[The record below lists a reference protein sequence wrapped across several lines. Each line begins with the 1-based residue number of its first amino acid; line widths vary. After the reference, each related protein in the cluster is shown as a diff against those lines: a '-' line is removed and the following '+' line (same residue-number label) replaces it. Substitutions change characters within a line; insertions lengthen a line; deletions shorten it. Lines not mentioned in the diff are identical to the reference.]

1 MQKIISLIMAF
12 VLSIS
17 AASAESINKTISGL
31 GINKSAVS
39 VSIKNINSGATVYS
53 LNDRVPRLPASTL
66 KLVTT
71 SAAYDT
77 LGKDYKYKTGL
88 YKSTNNDIYLK
99 LSGDPL
105 LTTSDLEKLLDTAK
119 EKNIVEP
126 KGFYIDDTAFDN
138 VEWGEGWQWDDEL
151 NPLMP
156 KFSIYNINKNMARID
171 ISPTTIGAPAQIVV
185 KPFYPF
191 TFVNQLTT
199 EAKQS
204 NNIKIKKSN
213 MIAPNM
219 LNAEGVV
226 SKKTSVMIPVYSPKM
241 NFQLRLDD
249 AVSARK
255 FEYYSKITQADMPK
269 ENIYLVDEVE
279 HDIASMLPMIIKNS
293 DNLIAETLFKTA
305 GAVYA
310 DDTGTLEN
318 SVDMLIDYI
327 DRIQLN
333 HEYIKVVDGSGV
345 SKNNLMTSKFM
356 VEFLTYKSTEYDFED
371 FKNLLTAPGEG
382 TLKTRMLYFKDD
394 LRAKT
399 GTLSDASAI
408 AGYIK
413 TKRGNTFAFDIMIN
427 DPKTSSADKKNIEE
441 QILRNVYLNY

>member
-12 VLSIS
+12 ALSIS
-17 AASAESINKTISGL
+17 VASAESINKTISGL

-138 VEWGEGWQWDDEL
+138 IEWGEGWQWDDEL

-204 NNIKIKKSN
+204 NNIKIKKSD

-226 SKKTSVMIPVYSPKM
+226 SKRTSVMIPVYSPKM

-318 SVDMLIDYI
+318 SVDMLNDYI

-333 HEYIKVVDGSGV
+333 HEDIKVVDGSGV

-382 TLKTRMLYFKDD
+382 TLKTRMLYFKDA

-441 QILRNVYLNY
+441 QILRNIYLNY